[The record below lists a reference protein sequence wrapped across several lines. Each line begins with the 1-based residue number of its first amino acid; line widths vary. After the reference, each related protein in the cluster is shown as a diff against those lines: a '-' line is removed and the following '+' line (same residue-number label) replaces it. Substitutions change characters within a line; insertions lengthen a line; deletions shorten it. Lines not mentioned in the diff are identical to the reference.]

1 MAVPPEAAGPA
12 AESHAA
18 VAPAPKPHLKRD
30 HVVIRFA
37 GDSGDGMQLTGMQFT
52 AESALAG
59 NDIATLPD
67 FPAEIRAPQGT
78 LAGVSGFQLN
88 FSSNEI
94 FTAGDEPSVLVAMN
108 PAALQANIEDVPPNA
123 VIIVDR
129 EAFTESNIKRAGYKS
144 NPLTDHSLDK
154 FQVIEVDVTKLT
166 SLAVHGM
173 GLNNRA
179 VFRCRNMF
187 VLGMLSWLYQRPIES
202 TLSYLESRFKKTPEI
217 LEANIRVLKAGFN
230 YGETT
235 EMFAS
240 SYEVPAARIA
250 PGLYRNITGNSA
262 TALGFVVAAVKS
274 GRPLFLGSYP
284 ITPASDILHELSGY
298 KNFPV
303 YTFQA
308 EDEIAGVCAAI
319 GASFGG
325 AIAITTTSGP
335 GMNLKAE
342 AVGLAVK
349 VELPLVITDVQRAGP
364 STGMPTKPEQADLLQ
379 SMYGRHGESPIPIIA
394 ASTPADCFDCAYEA
408 VRIAVKYMTPVILL
422 TDGQLANGA
431 EPWLLPD
438 VDKLAPIKVE
448 FATNPEGFV
457 PYARDAETLSRP
469 WAVPGT
475 RGLEHRVG
483 GLSSENLTGNVSY
496 SPANNELMVRTRAR
510 KIAGIAREI
519 PPTELFGDP
528 EGDLVV
534 LGWGSTYGPIREAV
548 KHVRAK
554 GRKVSQVHL
563 RYLNPLPR
571 DLGETLKRFK
581 QVMIPEMNMGQL
593 LKMVRADYLID
604 AFGFNKI
611 QGRPFKVSE
620 IENHI
625 NRALEGLIENG
636 NRS

>member
-1 MAVPPEAAGPA
+1 MAVPPEAAEQA
-12 AESHAA
+12 AESHGSPGNGGGNG
-18 VAPAPKPHLKRD
+18 VAPKPHLSRD
-30 HVVIRFA
+30 RVVIRFS
-37 GDSGDGMQLTGMQFT
+37 GDSGGGMKWTGMQFT
-52 AESALAG
+52 TESALAG

-67 FPAEIRAPQGT
+67 FPAEIRAPAGT

-94 FTAGDEPSVLVAMN
+94 FTAGDEPNVLVAMN
-108 PAALQANIEDVPPNA
+108 PAALQANLEDVPPNA

-129 EAFTESNIKRAGYKS
+129 EAFTEANLKRAGYTT

-154 FQVIEVDVTKLT
+154 FQVIQVDVTKLT
-166 SLAVHGM
+166 SAALHGL

-179 VFRCRNMF
+179 AFRCRNMF

-202 TLSYLESRFKKTPEI
+202 TLKYLESRFKKTPEM
-217 LEANIRVLKAGFN
+217 LEANIRTLMAGYN
-230 YGETT
+230 YGDTT

-240 SYEVPAARIA
+240 SYEVPAARIKA
-250 PGLYRNITGNSA
+250 GLYRNITGNSA
-262 TALGFVVAAVKS
+262 TALGFVAAAVKS

-284 ITPASDILHELSGY
+284 ITPASDVLHELAGY

-308 EDEIAGVCAAI
+308 EDEISGVASAI

-349 VELPLVITDVQRAGP
+349 VELPLVITDIQRAGP

-438 VDKLAPIKVE
+438 ADKLPELKVNL
-448 FATNPEGFV
+448 ATDPNGPNGFM
-457 PYARDAETLSRP
+457 PYKRDTETLARP

-475 RGLEHRVG
+475 PGLEHRIG
-483 GLSSENLTGNVSY
+483 GLSSEDVTGNVSY
-496 SPANNELMVRTRAR
+496 SPANNESLVRTRAR
-510 KIAGIAREI
+510 K
-519 PPTELFGDP
+519 
-528 EGDLVV
+528 
-534 LGWGSTYGPIREAV
+534 
-548 KHVRAK
+548 
-554 GRKVSQVHL
+554 
-563 RYLNPLPR
+563 
-571 DLGETLKRFK
+571 
-581 QVMIPEMNMGQL
+581 
-593 LKMVRADYLID
+593 
-604 AFGFNKI
+604 
-611 QGRPFKVSE
+611 
-620 IENHI
+620 
-625 NRALEGLIENG
+625 
-636 NRS
+636 

>member
-1 MAVPPEAAGPA
+1 MALPPEVAGQA
-12 AESHAA
+12 LELSGNCVGAQSH
-18 VAPAPKPHLKRD
+18 KPLTPRD
-30 HVVIRFA
+30 SVVIRFA
-37 GDSGDGMQLTGMQFT
+37 GDSGDGMQLVGTQFT
-52 AESALAG
+52 SESALAG

-88 FSSNEI
+88 FSSSEI
-94 FTAGDEPSVLVAMN
+94 FTAGDEPNVLVAMN

-129 EAFTESNIKRAGYKS
+129 EAFTESNVKRAGYKS

-217 LEANIRVLKAGFN
+217 LEANVKVLKAGFN

-250 PGLYRNITGNSA
+250 PG
-262 TALGFVVAAVKS
+262 FVAAAVKS

-284 ITPASDILHELSGY
+284 ITPASDVLHELSGY

-319 GASFGG
+319 GAAFGG
-325 AIAITTTSGP
+325 SIAITTTSGP

-349 VELPLVITDVQRAGP
+349 VELPLVITDIQRAGP

-394 ASTPADCFDCAYEA
+394 ASTPADCFECAYEA

-438 VDKLAPIKVE
+438 ADKLPPIKVE
-448 FATNPEGFV
+448 FATNPEGFM
-457 PYARDAETLSRP
+457 PYTRDNETLSRP

-475 RGLEHRVG
+475 KGLEHRVG

-510 KIAGIAREI
+510 KIAGITREI
-519 PPTELFGDP
+519 PPTQVFGDA

-554 GRKVSQVHL
+554 GKKVSHLHL

-571 DLGETLKRFK
+571 DLEETLKRFK

-620 IENHI
+620 IENRI
-625 NRALEGLIENG
+625 NRALEG
-636 NRS
+636 